1 MALYDII
8 RNNLNIKVVKMS
20 NKLHI
25 VSLGCTK
32 NLVDTEVMMGK
43 LRNFELTDDN
53 TDADVIIVNTCGF
66 IDAAKEESLNT
77 VLSLHDERKEDS
89 LLVMAGCLSE
99 RYQEDL
105 VKQIPEV
112 DIFTGVGDYE
122 HIDELL
128 IEKKSRFSEEVYLID
143 GAERVVTGSSYHA
156 YIKLS
161 EGCNQKCSFC
171 AIPSF
176 KGKLNSRTLDSIA
189 KEVEGLVKRGY
200 YDFSFVS
207 QDSSSYLRDK
217 NVKDGLSLL
226 IQRIELI
233 DGVKSARI
241 LYLYPSTTTL
251 TLLKN
256 IAKSEVF
263 HNYFDMPIQHIND
276 DMLRI
281 MKRGFGKDKTI
292 ELLNFMRSLPNSFV
306 RTSFIVGHPQETPE
320 MFEEMCDFAGSFGFD
335 RVNVFSYSDEETT
348 SAFDLEHKISAE
360 LIAERADIL
369 GTITDQCMQTSLTAE
384 INQDIELVID
394 GESDEHE
401 YLLSARKTIWAP
413 DIDGEIYVNDRSKD
427 KDLEYGKIYKAKV
440 TELVGNIVTATVDNA

>member
-1 MALYDII
+1 
-8 RNNLNIKVVKMS
+8 MS

-43 LRNFELTDDN
+43 LQNYELTDEAN
-53 TDADVIIVNTCGF
+53 DADVIIVNTCGF
-66 IDAAKEESLNT
+66 IDAAKEESINT
-77 VLSLHDERKEDS
+77 VLGLHQDRKEDS

-99 RYQEDL
+99 RYKDDMMEQM
-105 VKQIPEV
+105 PEV
-112 DIFTGVGDYE
+112 DIFTGVGDYD

-128 IEKKSRFSEEVYLID
+128 AEKKSRFSPNVYLID

-161 EGCNQKCSFC
+161 EGCNQTCSFC

-176 KGKLNSRTLDSIA
+176 KGKLNSRNLDSIA
-189 KEVEGLVKRGY
+189 GEVEGLVKKGY

-207 QDSSSYLRDK
+207 QDSSSYLRDQ

-251 TLLKN
+251 ALLKN
-256 IAKSEVF
+256 IAKSKVF

-281 MKRGFGKDKTI
+281 MKRGFGKDKTL

-306 RTSFIVGHPQETPE
+306 RTSFIVGHPNETDA
-320 MFEEMCDFAGSFGFD
+320 MFEEMCTFARDFGFD
-335 RVNVFSYSDEETT
+335 RINVFSYSDEETT
-348 SAFDLEHKISAE
+348 SAFDMENKISPE
-360 LIAERADIL
+360 VIARRADIL
-369 GTITDQCMQTSLTAE
+369 GAITDECMKKSLEAE
-384 INQDIELVID
+384 VGKDIELVID

-413 DIDGEIYVNDRSKD
+413 DIDGEIYVNDRTID
-427 KDLEYGKIYKAKV
+427 KDLEFGIIYKAKV
-440 TELVGNIVTATVDNA
+440 TELVGNILTATVDNSN

>member
-1 MALYDII
+1 
-8 RNNLNIKVVKMS
+8 MS

-43 LRNFELTDDN
+43 LQNFELTDN
-53 TDADVIIVNTCGF
+53 NEEADVIIVNTCGF

-77 VLSLHDERKEDS
+77 VLSLHEARKEDS

-99 RYQEDL
+99 RYQDQMME
-105 VKQIPEV
+105 QIPEV
-112 DIFTGVGDYE
+112 DIFTGVGDYDK
-122 HIDELL
+122 IDELL
-128 IEKKSRFSEEVYLID
+128 VEKKSRFSDEVFLID
-143 GAERVVTGSSYHA
+143 GAERIVTGSTYHA

-161 EGCNQKCSFC
+161 EGCNQSCSFC

-176 KGKLNSRTLDSIA
+176 KGKLNSRDLDSIA
-189 KEVEGLVKRGY
+189 KEVEGLVKKGY

-217 NVKDGLSLL
+217 KVKDGLSLL

-233 DGVKSARI
+233 EGVKSARI
-241 LYLYPSTTTL
+241 LYLYPSTTSMA
-251 TLLKN
+251 LLKN

-276 DMLRI
+276 DMLRL

-306 RTSFIVGHPQETPE
+306 RTSFIVGHPNETQE
-320 MFEEMCDFAGSFGFD
+320 MFDEMCEFASSFGFD
-335 RVNVFSYSDEETT
+335 RINVFSYSDEETT
-348 SAFDLEHKISAE
+348 PAYDYEMKIDAE
-360 LIAERADIL
+360 VISERAQTLGDIARECTL
-369 GTITDQCMQTSLTAE
+369 KSLNA
-384 INQDIELVID
+384 DIGQECELVID

-401 YLLSARKTIWAP
+401 FLLSARKLIWAP
-413 DIDGEIYVNDRSKD
+413 DIDGEIYVNDRTND
-427 KDLEYGKIYKAKV
+427 AQELEFFTIYKTKI
-440 TELVGNIVTATVDNA
+440 TDIVGDILTATVDNATS